1 MGNNNTEPKQ
11 MITQNTIN
19 LETPALVL
27 EPFNA
32 NDQEGRIRRAL
43 GIAWGP
49 LPEVDIKWLHRYH
62 DYLAGHLRLPFD
74 AECAED
80 IAGYRQLVM
89 PITVVALLPPDHCGN
104 RDELGLHCQAKRGM
118 QIIELPLAD
127 VELTH
132 NTPNSRLLDDYWYWF
147 WNWRFDP
154 LVD

>member
-1 MGNNNTEPKQ
+1 M
-11 MITQNTIN
+11 
-19 LETPALVL
+19 A
-27 EPFNA
+27 
-32 NDQEGRIRRAL
+32 EGMSNMQTTDGEADKTFAKLILSRAS
-43 GIAWGP
+43 
-49 LPEVDIKWLHRYH
+49 
-62 DYLAGHLRLPFD
+62 
-74 AECAED
+74 AED